1 MKKILAIAILMMA
14 TAGGLNAQSA
24 DKMGSDPESCAKY
37 NSLYS
42 EPYKQGNF
50 TEAIYWW
57 RLALQTCPASYKNLY
72 IRGAVMF
79 QTRIENESDPRKKS
93 SLVDSLLWVYDQRI
107 LYFGDDAKAGKG
119 YILGEK
125 GVDLQKYRSED
136 YPSSY
141 KILGESISIQG
152 SQSPAKVILSYMR
165 ASQQLYHDGA
175 NDAETVMNDYEKCM
189 DIVDANLK
197 LHPEDTVFILTR
209 DQVES
214 YFTNSGAATCEALS
228 KLFSSKFAALKED
241 IEWLRKITRQLRKTG
256 CTDSVIFA
264 EASEALFALQPTAEA
279 AHNLAYLFLRREES
293 DRASEYLQKG
303 IEIGEGSTELADMYF
318 ELAQLTFQRQKNY
331 QKARAL
337 ALKAIDARPNWGRPY
352 LLIGKIYID
361 ARSEV
366 FSDPWDQSTV
376 FWAAVDKFIKAGS
389 LDPDEADEA
398 AKMVSTYSNYFPN
411 NEMVF
416 FRMLHDGDNYAVG
429 GWINE
434 TTRVRSKKL

>member
-256 CTDSVIFA
+256 CTPFPLFFPSGIILSVADNNINRFLHRIA
-264 EASEALFALQPTAEA
+264 RVDNDRKVPPYRKLYLQRKDLLL
-279 AHNLAYLFLRREES
+279 NLARRPVVKIIDPNFTNRNDLRM
-293 DRASEYLQKG
+293 A
-303 IEIGEGSTELADMYF
+303 
-318 ELAQLTFQRQKNY
+318 
-331 QKARAL
+331 
-337 ALKAIDARPNWGRPY
+337 
-352 LLIGKIYID
+352 
-361 ARSEV
+361 
-366 FSDPWDQSTV
+366 
-376 FWAAVDKFIKAGS
+376 
-389 LDPDEADEA
+389 
-398 AKMVSTYSNYFPN
+398 
-411 NEMVF
+411 
-416 FRMLHDGDNYAVG
+416 
-429 GWINE
+429 
-434 TTRVRSKKL
+434 